1 MKHLITIF
9 AGLSIVMLAVGC
21 SSGVGSDAVGSDPV
35 SMDSVPQFVTAA
47 EADTLA
53 YCVGYLNGSDVNVG
67 RSRMQEEGEPNSAY
81 TAEDYMRGFST
92 ALNADEASAGY
103 TQGVQAAREIIFKI
117 EELRGYGVEI
127 NREMLYKALEQ
138 EFSSDTVAM
147 SHMQDLNS
155 AYNQLLQRAYD
166 MDPR

>member
-1 MKHLITIF
+1 MKQLIAIF
-9 AGLSIVMLAVGC
+9 AGLSIVSLAVGC
-21 SSGVGSDAVGSDPV
+21 SSGVSSDATMVDSAA
-35 SMDSVPQFVTAA
+35 MDTVPQFVTAE

-53 YCVGYLNGSDVNVG
+53 YCVGYLNGSDVNVEG
-67 RSRMQEEGEPNSAY
+67 SRMQEDGNSAY
-81 TAEDYMRGFST
+81 SAEAYMKGFST

-127 NREMLYKALEQ
+127 DRELLYNALER

-147 SHMQDLNS
+147 TRMQEINRV
-155 AYNQLLQRAYD
+155 YNQLLQRVYEYEKD
-166 MDPR
+166 RH

>member
-1 MKHLITIF
+1 MKQLITIF

-21 SSGVGSDAVGSDPV
+21 SSGSGSDAVGADSA

-53 YCVGYLNGSDVNVG
+53 YCVGYLNGSDVNVE
-67 RSRMQEEGEPNSAY
+67 RIRLQEEGEPNSAY
-81 TAEDYMRGFST
+81 SAEAYMKGFLTAM
-92 ALNADEASAGY
+92 NADEASAGY

-127 NREMLYKALEQ
+127 NRELLYKALEQ

-147 SHMQDLNS
+147 PHMQELNS

-166 MDPR
+166 MNPR